1 MLKAINVELSFGG
14 RKLFSEVNLEFTKG
28 NAYGIIGANGAGKTT
43 FLKILTGEIEPTVGE
58 VWLDPLARL
67 SILSQNQNAFDAFTV
82 LETVLQGHKR
92 LVEVMVEK
100 EELYATADYT
110 DEIGMK
116 LAHLEAEFL
125 ELDGWNAESNAE
137 ILLQGLGVPDR
148 VYHEKMASVDS
159 KLKVKV
165 LLAQALYGN
174 PEVLLLDEPTNNL
187 DPISVRWLENFLINF
202 ENTVLIVSHD
212 RHFLNDVCTHIC
224 DVEYGRISLYPGN
237 YDFWYESSQ
246 LALRQ
251 AKDQNKKSEQKIKE
265 LEEFIRRFSANKS
278 KAKQATSRKK
288 SLDKIVLNDI
298 KPSLRRYPFI
308 DFQPNREVGNEI
320 LFVENLTKKGLF
332 ENVSFSVR
340 HNDKIAFL
348 SQNTLVI
355 SGLFQILAGVDTDYT
370 GTIKWGVTVTKA
382 NFPQDN
388 TMYFKRPM
396 NLIDWVRQYTGNEQA
411 ESFIRGWLGRMLFSG
426 DEGLKMCNVLSGGER
441 VRMMLIQMMLSGSN
455 VLIMDDPT
463 NHLDLESITALN
475 QGMTRFRGNIL
486 FSSHDQEL
494 MTTVA
499 NRIIVLDKTIVYD
512 KFGTYEDYLDE
523 MESLGKGAV

>member
-1 MLKAINVELSFGG
+1 MLKVMNVELSFGG

-43 FLKILTGEIEPTVGE
+43 FLKILTEEIEPTAGS

-67 SILSQNQNAFDAFTV
+67 SILSQNQNAFDSFTV
-82 LETVLQGHKR
+82 IETVLQGHKR
-92 LVEVMVEK
+92 LVEIIQEK
-100 EELYATADYT
+100 DRLYEVTEFT

-116 LAHLEAEFL
+116 LADLEAEFM

-137 ILLQGLGVPDR
+137 ILLIGLGIKTDVF
-148 VYHEKMASVDS
+148 HEKMG
-159 KLKVKV
+159 KLDAKQKVKI
-165 LLAQALYGN
+165 LLAQAIFGN

-212 RHFLNDVCTHIC
+212 RHFLNNVCTHIC

-265 LEEFIRRFSANKS
+265 LEDFIRRFSANKS

-288 SLDKIVLNDI
+288 ALDKIVLNDI

-308 DFQPNREVGNEI
+308 DFQMSREVGNEI
-320 LFVENLTKKGLF
+320 LVVENLTKPGLF
-332 ENVSFSVR
+332 KNINFTVR
-340 HNDKIAFL
+340 KNEKIAFL
-348 SQNTLVI
+348 CDNTLVLT
-355 SGLFQILAGVDTDYT
+355 SLFQVLAGEDSAFT
-370 GTIKWGVTVTKA
+370 GTFKWGVTITTA

-388 TMYFKRPM
+388 GAFFKKKI
-396 NLIDWVRQYTGNEQA
+396 NLIDWVRQYTGTEQA
-411 ESFIRGWLGRMLFSG
+411 ETFIRGWLGRMLFSG
-426 DEGLKMCNVLSGGER
+426 DESLKMSDVLSGGER
-441 VRMMLIQMMLSGSN
+441 VRMMLIKMMLSGAN
-455 VLIMDDPT
+455 ALIMDDPT

-475 QGMTRFRGNIL
+475 QGMTRFKGNLL
-486 FSSHDQEL
+486 FTSHDQEI
-494 MTTVA
+494 MSTVA
-499 NRIIVLDKTIVYD
+499 NRVIVIDQSIIYD
-512 KFGTYEDYLDE
+512 KMVTYDE
-523 MESLGKGAV
+523 YIDEIEALEKAAK